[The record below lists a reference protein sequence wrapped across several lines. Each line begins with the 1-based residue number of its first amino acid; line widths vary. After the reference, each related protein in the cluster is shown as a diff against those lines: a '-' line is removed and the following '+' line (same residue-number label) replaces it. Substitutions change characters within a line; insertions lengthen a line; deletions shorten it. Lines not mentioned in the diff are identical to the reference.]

1 MTDTIDTE
9 NLTKPDVMMKI
20 IRMCLLHLKLN
31 QYLREK
37 YTAEAVCIN

>member
-20 IRMCLLHLKLN
+20 IMCLLHLKLN
-31 QYLREK
+31 QYLRVK